1 MNAEPAIAEPLQRLP
16 RLGKPRAFSVP
27 KRRGETNED
36 AWQHSRKGVGV
47 VSDGASISFD
57 SASWSQLLVRRY
69 AQHPSVDDEWVAG
82 AIVDYGKL
90 HNRDDLP
97 WAQQAALDRGSFA
110 SLLGVRDIGFGRV
123 DVFAIGDSLAVL
135 CDGNRVVASF
145 PYQSPD
151 EFDANPQLLSTNPA
165 ENRFLREV
173 ETFSGLSREWDLGE
187 LEDPALLCVTDA
199 LGRWVLAEQGRE
211 PSPVALLRRI
221 TTRRQFTRLIERE
234 RQAGSLRRDDTTLLA
249 YCDWAD

>member
-1 MNAEPAIAEPLQRLP
+1 
-16 RLGKPRAFSVP
+16 
-27 KRRGETNED
+27 
-36 AWQHSRKGVGV
+36 
-47 VSDGASISFD
+47 
-57 SASWSQLLVRRY
+57 
-69 AQHPSVDDEWVAG
+69 
-82 AIVDYGKL
+82 
-90 HNRDDLP
+90 
-97 WAQQAALDRGSFA
+97 
-110 SLLGVRDIGFGRV
+110 
-123 DVFAIGDSLAVL
+123 L

-173 ETFSGLSREWDLGE
+173 ETFAGLSREWDLGE